1 MANCYEVSDIEE
13 KICLESPVFP
23 LKQVK
28 KVDEQLTI
36 EFTDIKQEPSFHFD
50 HKENVLQSRIEIKSK
65 CISCDT
71 SFPNQGFSNGM
82 ATIHKTCFQ
91 KLCTR
96 LLLATDKVQDLEV
109 ANKSMI
115 GKIETL
121 ENENKELFEKLTS
134 ASSKIQDI
142 SKDKEKTCFKFTRD

>member
-1 MANCYEVSDIEE
+1 MYIFLLQVSYHSVMANCYEVSDIEE

-50 HKENVLQSRIEIKSK
+50 HKQNVLQSRIEIKSK

-71 SFPNQGFSNGM
+71 SSF
-82 ATIHKTCFQ
+82 
-91 KLCTR
+91 
-96 LLLATDKVQDLEV
+96 
-109 ANKSMI
+109 
-115 GKIETL
+115 
-121 ENENKELFEKLTS
+121 
-134 ASSKIQDI
+134 ASSAPAPPGTADTCPGR
-142 SKDKEKTCFKFTRD
+142 SKR